1 MTDTDELLA
10 IERAL
15 TDAEMHQFL
24 ADVKDRWPR
33 LDGAKV
39 ADVLEHTTSYD
50 MFLDKT
56 EPFFEGHGP
65 ELPDGAPVTAV
76 LHLLIILGRELTPL
90 NVAKELLRAGLMP
103 KPARKLAW
111 HAYSTP
117 PMRAVTG
124 YQATGED
131 LHYLVFA
138 HPQGGAYQLT
148 RYPRNGQHTEDII
161 SAASYV
167 AAMATL
173 GEGRRFAERFE
184 AGDDIPEIGWF
195 HGPRKGVSTT

>member
-138 HPQGGAYQLT
+138 HPQGVPADPVPAQW
-148 RYPRNGQHTEDII
+148 
-161 SAASYV
+161 SAHRGHHQRRV
-167 AAMATL
+167 L
-173 GEGRRFAERFE
+173 RRRDGHPGRRPPVR
-184 AGDDIPEIGWF
+184 
-195 HGPRKGVSTT
+195 RTVRSRR